1 MRDGDKKWSWLFD
14 FVTMV
19 AVLVGLTFGA
29 IELRQLRTAQEAQA
43 ILELYRTVQTPE
55 YVRGTQLILALPEG
69 LTPADLREIKHS
81 EDGQIMQQ
89 VQLTFEG
96 LGVMVY
102 RRDVPI
108 EWVDEMFRLMI
119 LTTWRKFEPLTL
131 EERETTGYGGLM
143 EWHQWLAERIEER
156 SGGEDPR
163 PAYDAYRDW
172 TEDGS

>member
-1 MRDGDKKWSWLFD
+1 MPDGGRRWSWLFD

-43 ILELYRTVQTPE
+43 VLELFRTVQTPE
-55 YVRGTQLILALPEG
+55 YVRGSQLILALPEG
-69 LTPADLREIKHS
+69 LTPDELRQVEQS
-81 EDGQIMQQ
+81 EDGQLMQQ
-89 VQLTFEG
+89 VQLTFES

-131 EERETTGYGGLM
+131 HERESTGYDGIM
-143 EWHQWLAERIEER
+143 EWHQWLTERIEQR
-156 SGGEDPR
+156 SDGEDPL
-163 PAYDAYRDW
+163 PAYEAYQDW
-172 TEDGS
+172 TEDHS